1 MEVMINSLQVVVNNM
16 LKITH
21 DDFSIDEIVQKIKTE
36 ENGAIV
42 SFNGIV
48 RGKSNGKNVE
58 RFEIQPSEEA
68 ALSQMQKIRAET
80 LQKFKVNHIAIIQRI
95 GSLKVSE
102 NILLIVVGAPH
113 RYEAFKA
120 CRHILERMKRMVKTW
135 EKEICTS
142 ENQVD

>member
-1 MEVMINSLQVVVNNM
+1 M

-21 DDFSIDEIVQKIKTE
+21 DDFSIDEIVKKIKTE
-36 ENGAIV
+36 EIGAIV
-42 SFNGIV
+42 SFIGIV
-48 RGKSNGKNVE
+48 RGKSNGKDVE
-58 RFEIQPSEEA
+58 RFEIQPREEGFLIEMA
-68 ALSQMQKIRAET
+68 KIHTET
-80 LQKFKVNHIAIIQRI
+80 FQKFKVNHIAIIQRI

-113 RYEAFKA
+113 RDEAFKA
-120 CRHILERMKRMVKTW
+120 CRHVLEGMKKMVKRW

>member
-1 MEVMINSLQVVVNNM
+1 M

-21 DDFSIDEIVQKIKTE
+21 DDFSIDKIVQKIKTE
-36 ENGAIV
+36 EMGAIV
-42 SFNGIV
+42 SFIGIV

-58 RFEIQPSEEA
+58 NFEIQAPEEA
-68 ALSQMQKIRAET
+68 VLSEVGKIRAET
-80 LQKFKVNHIAIIQRI
+80 LQKFKVNKIAIIQRI
-95 GSLKVSE
+95 GSFKVSE

-113 RYEAFKA
+113 RDEAFKA
-120 CRHILERMKRMVKTW
+120 CRYILEGMKKMAKTW